1 LERGIELGTQA
12 DRLVESSYLPV
23 GYRSLAKVLW
33 ARGQFKEAMGALDAA
48 LALAEREQRSDIAAL
63 IVADRV
69 RLSLR
74 QESLAEVGLQ
84 QDALGEAI
92 EEIQPI
98 YGEPVQL
105 VQARLLIHQ
114 HRADD
119 ALAVLLPLQATMEAA
134 GRNGFMLENLVVQLL
149 AHLEKQDQG
158 AALSVLVQ
166 LLARAEPE
174 GYMRLFVDEGAKL
187 RGLLVQGAAQG
198 ISLAYTRQL
207 LAAMPDATA
216 ESTQVALP
224 EMLTAREAEVARL
237 VAAGVS
243 NQEIAATLVIS
254 YATVKRHINTI
265 YGKLGVQ
272 SRAQAILKLQEL
284 GLV

>member
-1 LERGIELGTQA
+1 
-12 DRLVESSYLPV
+12 
-23 GYRSLAKVLW
+23 
-33 ARGQFKEAMGALDAA
+33 
-48 LALAEREQRSDIAAL
+48 
-63 IVADRV
+63 
-69 RLSLR
+69 
-74 QESLAEVGLQ
+74 
-84 QDALGEAI
+84 
-92 EEIQPI
+92 
-98 YGEPVQL
+98 
-105 VQARLLIHQ
+105 
-114 HRADD
+114 
-119 ALAVLLPLQATMEAA
+119 
-134 GRNGFMLENLVVQLL
+134 
-149 AHLEKQDQG
+149 
-158 AALSVLVQ
+158 
-166 LLARAEPE
+166 
-174 GYMRLFVDEGAKL
+174 
-187 RGLLVQGAAQG
+187 
-198 ISLAYTRQL
+198 L